1 MALNLNK
8 NDESKSNL
16 DLTKKSNSPSKLNLS
31 KSDTQVPI
39 QEEKSIKSKIGIF
52 TLLAVLLL
60 VGGAWYFLTDSKNN
74 KDVVNDGSNIPTVQ
88 STAGAEPSSNE
99 TNGLS
104 GATTDTTTTAIA
116 NSSSAQETT
125 ANAES
130 ANSTNENTKI
140 NNNSTVSKTK
150 SNNNDSSNSVSQG
163 TIEEKTKQAIN
174 GVFGNGVDRKRALG
188 DEYAAIQARVNELYR
203 NR

>member
-1 MALNLNK
+1 MAFNLNK
-8 NDESKSNL
+8 NEDSNSEL
-16 DLTKKSNSPSKLNLS
+16 DSSKKSNGTSKFDLS
-31 KSDTQVPI
+31 KNENVSSLS
-39 QEEKSIKSKIGIF
+39 QENNKKSKTWLFALIG
-52 TLLAVLLL
+52 LVLL
-60 VGGAWYFLTDSKNN
+60 GGAWYFLTDSKSN
-74 KDVVNDGSNIPTVQ
+74 KDVVNDTSNIPTVQ

-104 GATTDTTTTAIA
+104 GATTDTTTNAIS

-140 NNNSTVSKTK
+140 NNNSSVSKTK

-163 TIEEKTKQAIN
+163 TIEEKAKQVIN